1 MYFISNLW
9 IIYFL
14 NVLWTIQCDSILMVV
29 SISYMDMFSLLAEE
43 KMDMQLQRKEM
54 QTAQTKPTLES
65 LPEGRTGTLI

>member
-1 MYFISNLW
+1 
-9 IIYFL
+9 
-14 NVLWTIQCDSILMVV
+14 MVV

-54 QTAQTKPTLES
+54 QTAQIKPTLES

>member
-1 MYFISNLW
+1 MYFINNLW

-54 QTAQTKPTLES
+54 QTAQIKPTLES